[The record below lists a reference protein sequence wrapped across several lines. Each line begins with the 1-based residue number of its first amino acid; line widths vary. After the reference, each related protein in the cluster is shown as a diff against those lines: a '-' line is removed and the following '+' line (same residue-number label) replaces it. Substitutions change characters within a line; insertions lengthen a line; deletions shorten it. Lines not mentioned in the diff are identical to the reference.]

1 MKTYIEKE
9 GVSIEVDYDIT
20 RHTHPDDIMQYGSH
34 EIDIN
39 GYFIGGINV
48 TDLMQL
54 IDYFDEAV
62 MDEIKDNSLW
72 P

>member
-48 TDLMQL
+48 TDLMQH
-54 IDYFDEAV
+54 ISCFDEEV
-62 MDEIKDNSLW
+62 MDEINNSL
-72 P
+72 